1 LSYFQLCLLL
11 KIFVCVTDT
20 INICDSTVGIS
31 ESDADRVTDLAGW
44 MWGTMYQDDVLNRL
58 AIGRFLRELLD
69 VIHPAVH
76 DLPTPAPSSPFAFLS
91 HKKHNDVPVEQTSHA
106 KMMIFSGHD
115 STLVPVLCA
124 LGIYDG
130 TVHTAFPVSST
141 VPIMSSRVVNNMFL
155 YFYLTYC
162 CRRLAAIRI
171 LSHNRGCSD
180 TW

>member
-1 LSYFQLCLLL
+1 VI
-11 KIFVCVTDT
+11 IFIYIIDF
-20 INICDSTVGIS
+20 INNCDSTVGIS

-91 HKKHNDVPVEQTSHA
+91 HKKHIDVPVEQTSHA

-130 TVHTAFPVSST
+130 TVHPVFPVSAT
-141 VPIMSSRVVNNMFL
+141 VPIMSSRVANNML
-155 YFYLTYC
+155 IYFYLTYC
-162 CRRLAAIRI
+162 CRRLAAICI
-171 LSHNRGCSD
+171 LSHNRGCPD
-180 TW
+180 AR

>member
-1 LSYFQLCLLL
+1 MVFHSLQVSLHLTSYYITNEKLYLSYFLSYLLVI
-11 KIFVCVTDT
+11 IFICIIDF

-44 MWGTMYQDDVLNRL
+44 MWGTMYQDDMLNRL

-69 VIHPAVH
+69 VMHPAVH

-91 HKKHNDVPVEQTSHA
+91 HKKHIDIPVEQTSHA

-124 LGIYDG
+124 LGIYEG
-130 TVHTAFPVSST
+130 TST
-141 VPIMSSRVVNNMFL
+141 SCFFCLIYR
-155 YFYLTYC
+155 
-162 CRRLAAIRI
+162 AIDI
-171 LSHNRGCSD
+171 ITGGK
-180 TW
+180 